1 MMDMGQFGEDLR
13 RERESRGI
21 ALEAITDSTKISG
34 RHLSA
39 LEEEKFERLPGG
51 VFNKGIV
58 RGYARVVGLDEE
70 AWVERFLSAYR
81 SSGQVKESD
90 ADWVKF
96 AEGVVNSRVT
106 EGERPALRLR
116 WAGVILLLLLLAG
129 FGLYV
134 FRYVESKVSASE
146 SMQNS
151 RISAPR
157 SAIAPAVTRFAGA
170 VWEPFWAVDL
180 LYSPSLKS
188 GQIPDN
194 SIAGKL

>member
-1 MMDMGQFGEDLR
+1 MDMGQFGEDLR

-39 LEEEKFERLPGG
+39 LEEEKFDRLPGG

-81 SSGQVKESD
+81 SSGQGKEGD

-116 WAGVILLLLLLAG
+116 WAGVILLLMLLAG

-134 FRYVESKVSASE
+134 FRYVEGKVSANE
-146 SMQNS
+146 GMQS
-151 RISAPR
+151 PKISAPR
-157 SAIAPAVTRFAGA
+157 SAIAPGL
-170 VWEPFWAVDL
+170 EPFGAPFCAVDL
-180 LYSPSLKS
+180 S
-188 GQIPDN
+188 
-194 SIAGKL
+194 